1 MDWVHC
7 KSVQTTPNYGL
18 VKLGTILGRFG
29 DPRLSIGPLKSPDI
43 VRTLNPIIIS
53 GKSKS
58 WLLAV
63 QWFGGQKSTSP
74 KGSQT

>member
-7 KSVQTTPNYGL
+7 KSVQTTPNYGV

-43 VRTLNPIIIS
+43 GHFTLRRASEGAPMGVTN
-53 GKSKS
+53 GKNDQN
-58 WLLAV
+58 A
-63 QWFGGQKSTSP
+63 P
-74 KGSQT
+74 N